1 VTKRNSIDA
10 IYRNIVRVPGPIIL
24 AEFGVDVASAPCWI
38 WQGQLDKDG
47 YGVVSFKGETHRAHV
62 FFYKKKIG
70 PILPGLE
77 IDHRCKVRA
86 CVQPLHLEA
95 VTRQENMAR
104 AGLFKLTDHD
114 VETIREMYQLNP
126 HLTHEYI
133 AGVFGVS
140 RTLITRILNR
150 NLR

>member
-1 VTKRNSIDA
+1 MPKRNSIDA
-10 IYRNIVRVPGPIIL
+10 IYRNVISTLPPSGID
-24 AEFGVDVASAPCWI
+24 GPCWK

-47 YGVVSFKGETHRAHV
+47 YGLVFYKGETWRAHV
-62 FFYKKKIG
+62 FFYIKKVG

-104 AGLFKLTDHD
+104 AGLFKLTDTQ
-114 VETIREMYQLNP
+114 VEEIREIACMSPTTSHQ
-126 HLTHEYI
+126 YI
-133 AGVFGVS
+133 ADLYGVS
-140 RTLITRILNR
+140 RSLITRIINGQ
-150 NLR
+150 LR